1 LSASSTHSPALLTTV
16 GCLALV
22 FAAVAVAAIC
32 WNWSRQYKLLGLPI
46 APGTMTRCEPLL
58 TTTSAAANIGTP
70 AVSPVWTVITR
81 YSYSVN
87 GVAHEGV
94 NISNLAPRKIV
105 GGAHPGAVT
114 PACIAA
120 ICNKY
125 RPGTEVSVH
134 YQPNDPARSFI
145 YFTSP
150 VRDWPWLLVPLI
162 AGLVGWFFLAGAQHV
177 K

>member
-105 GGAHPGAVT
+105 GGARIQAPSRQRVSLQFATNIARERKLAFTTNRMIQPGVSSISHP
-114 PACIAA
+114 
-120 ICNKY
+120 
-125 RPGTEVSVH
+125 RFGTGRGSWC
-134 YQPNDPARSFI
+134 R
-145 YFTSP
+145 
-150 VRDWPWLLVPLI
+150 
-162 AGLVGWFFLAGAQHV
+162 
-177 K
+177 